1 MAEKGRILMI
11 VPEPYFMKNKDW
23 YYFDED
29 EFVYKLTDK
38 ATEEAKKSYAE
49 YYREV
54 YEGSSNEQS

>member
-1 MAEKGRILMI
+1 MI
-11 VPEPYFMKNKDW
+11 VPEPYFMKNNDW

-49 YYREV
+49 YYCDV
-54 YEGSSNEQS
+54 YDGSTLEES